1 MRTRNIFWL
10 LAWLIAALAL
20 GGGTA
25 APTAAGEQSAVTIT
39 SPSYDSVHVLGDGI
53 VFACNVK
60 GPGGGDLPN
69 VKLTWTSQLDGK
81 IGEGALLKIS
91 TLTVGV
97 HRITVE
103 AYNEAGTA
111 LGTASIKLKISQSKG
126 ADDGTPSGSAPI
138 GVGKNEPYVVNPF
151 N

>member
-1 MRTRNIFWL
+1 MRTRSIFWL
-10 LAWLIAALAL
+10 LTWLIAALAL
-20 GGGTA
+20 GAGTVSPA
-25 APTAAGEQSAVTIT
+25 AAGQEAAVTIT
-39 SPSYDSVHVLGDGI
+39 SPSYDSVYVLGEGI
-53 VFACNVK
+53 VFSCNVK
-60 GPGGGDLPN
+60 SPGGSEIPK

-91 TLTVGV
+91 TLTLGV

-103 AYNEAGTA
+103 AYDEAGAA

-138 GVGKNEPYVVNPF
+138 GVGKSEPYVVNPF